1 VSSGAEAA
9 PPPRPV
15 TPIGI
20 AGALL
25 EQVAEQLR
33 HDGADP
39 AVLADLERATAL
51 VSGLEPYLA
60 RCTTPESDALRR
72 LAGRTR
78 EQDWVALRQE
88 DGPALEQEMLSGHV
102 EGQLLKLLVRLVGA
116 TRVLD
121 VGTFTGYSA
130 LAMAE
135 AIPDDGQVVACEL
148 DAQVAAMARRSF
160 DEVPAGQRID
170 VEVGPALDTL
180 RRLADEGASFDVAF
194 IDADKGGYLDYL
206 GALLDGRLVRP
217 GGLICVDNTLLQGQT
232 YVVADRT
239 ELGGAVDTFNRA
251 VAADPRVD
259 QVLLPLRDGITL
271 ARVAVPT

>member
-1 VSSGAEAA
+1 MSSGA
-9 PPPRPV
+9 PLPRPV

-25 EQVAEQLR
+25 EQVSDRLR

-39 AVLADLERATAL
+39 AVLANLDRAEAL
-51 VSGLEPYLA
+51 VARLEPYLA

-78 EQDWVALRQE
+78 EQDWVALRHE

-116 TRVLD
+116 RRVLD

-135 AIPDDGQVVACEL
+135 ALPDDGRVVACEL
-148 DAQVAAMARRSF
+148 DAQVAAIARRSF
-160 DEVPAGQRID
+160 DETPVGARID
-170 VEVGPALDTL
+170 VEVGPALGTL
-180 RRLADEGASFDVAF
+180 CRLADEGASFDVAF
-194 IDADKGGYLDYL
+194 IDADKGGYLDYV
-206 GALLDGRLVRP
+206 GALLDGGLVRP

-232 YVVADRT
+232 YVAGDRT
-239 ELGGAVDTFNRA
+239 ELGDAVDAFNRA

-271 ARVAVPT
+271 ARVCEPT

>member
-1 VSSGAEAA
+1 VSRRAEAP

-15 TPIGI
+15 TPIGT
-20 AGALL
+20 AGVLL
-25 EQVAEQLR
+25 ERVSEQLR

-51 VSGLEPYLA
+51 VTGLEPYLA

-72 LAGRTR
+72 LSGRTR
-78 EQDWVALRQE
+78 EQDWVALRHE
-88 DGPALEQEMLSGHV
+88 GGPALEQEMLSGHV

-116 TRVLD
+116 ERVLD

-135 AIPDDGQVVACEL
+135 ALPDDGRVVACEL
-148 DAQVAAMARRSF
+148 DPQVAAMARRSF
-160 DEVPAGQRID
+160 DEVPEGARID
-170 VEVGPALDTL
+170 VEVGPALATL

-194 IDADKGGYLDYL
+194 VDADKGGYLDYL
-206 GALLDGRLVRP
+206 GVLLDGGLVRP
-217 GGLICVDNTLLQGQT
+217 GGLICADNTLLQGQT
-232 YVVADRT
+232 YVAAERT
-239 ELGGAVDTFNRA
+239 ELGGAVDAFNRA

-271 ARVAVPT
+271 ARVVVPA